1 MKIKVLASIFIS
13 TSFFA
18 TVVLI
23 NKKRKKQHGKF
34 KQIGAFYHDKTK
46 THLLFHKILNTG
58 SNRFSKHNKR
68 KHFNPIIPTVLYSNH
83 KPGLNIDEEFKN
95 ELINAC

>member
-46 THLLFHKILNTG
+46 SHLVFHKILNTN
-58 SNRFSKHNKR
+58 SNRYNKYNKR
-68 KHFNPIIPTVLYSNH
+68 KNFYPIIPTISYTDH

-95 ELINAC
+95 ELINVC